1 VDPANGAGL
10 NNRTQSTE
18 HRAKAQ
24 ETLRYITATLVAI
37 LAACGGG
44 ENPPAR
50 DNTPAT
56 PAAPERVATVEGFS
70 TPESALYDSDQR
82 VWFVSNINGSPSAKD
97 GNGFISRLT
106 SEGVIDSLHFVQGG
120 RGGARL
126 NGPKGL
132 ALVGDTL
139 WVADIDAVRGFD
151 RHTGAPVATIEFG
164 RRARFLNDIAV
175 AGDSGLFITDTGIII
190 ADSMTH
196 PGPDRIF
203 KVMGRT
209 ITVVAEGP
217 QLLGPNG
224 IVWDSAGRRLIMVPF
239 GGTTIF
245 VGKPG
250 GGAIPLGVGPGQ
262 QDGVV
267 ILDGRLLVSSWADS
281 SVTEVSA
288 TGFHKV
294 ISGVPSPADIGLD
307 VAGRRLAVPIFTGN
321 RVEIWK
327 LP

>member
-1 VDPANGAGL
+1 M
-10 NNRTQSTE
+10 RHS
-18 HRAKAQ
+18 
-24 ETLRYITATLVAI
+24 IATLVAV

-44 ENPPAR
+44 SEKPPAV
-50 DNTPAT
+50 DST
-56 PAAPERVATVEGFS
+56 PAAPTTPQRVATVEGFS

-82 VWFVSNINGSPSAKD
+82 VWFVSNINGSPSARD

-106 SEGVIDSLHFVQGG
+106 SDGVIDSLHFVQGG
-120 RGGARL
+120 RGGATL
-126 NGPKGL
+126 NAPKGL
-132 ALVGDTL
+132 ALTGDTL
-139 WVADIDAVRGFD
+139 WVADIDAVRGFE

-164 RRARFLNDIAV
+164 HRALFLNDITA
-175 AGDSGLFITDTGIII
+175 AGDSGLFLTDTGIII

-203 KVMGRT
+203 KLKGRT

-217 QLLGPNG
+217 QLQGPNG
-224 IVWDSAGRRLIMVPF
+224 IVWDEAGKRLIIVAF
-239 GGTTIF
+239 TGKTIF
-245 VGKPG
+245 TGKAG

-262 QDGVV
+262 QDGAV

-288 TGFHKV
+288 VGFHKV
-294 ISGVPSPADIGLD
+294 ISGLPSPADIGLD
-307 VAGRRLAVPIFTGN
+307 VAGRRLAVPLLTQN

>member
-1 VDPANGAGL
+1 M
-10 NNRTQSTE
+10 
-18 HRAKAQ
+18 
-24 ETLRYITATLVAI
+24 RYSIATLVAV

-44 ENPPAR
+44 GEK
-50 DNTPAT
+50 TPAVDST
-56 PAAPERVATVEGFS
+56 PAAPAGPQRVATVEGFS

-120 RGGARL
+120 RNGAKL
-126 NGPKGL
+126 NAPKGL
-132 ALVGDTL
+132 ALTGDTL
-139 WVADIDAVRGFD
+139 WVADIDAVRGFN

-164 RRARFLNDIAV
+164 RRARFLNDITSV
-175 AGDSGLFITDTGIII
+175 PDSGLIITDTGIII

-196 PGPDRIF
+196 PGPDRVF
-203 KVMGRT
+203 KVVGRT
-209 ITVVAEGP
+209 ISVIAEGP

-224 IVWDSAGRRLIMVPF
+224 IVWDSAGHRLIMVPF

-245 VGKPG
+245 TGKAG

-281 SVTEVSA
+281 SVSEVSA